1 MGKLIVVRHG
11 ETNYN
16 VEGRYT
22 GSTDIELNDRGYEQ
36 ARILAEK
43 LKGIPIDV
51 IISSTLKRT
60 KETARIIANE
70 MNLPVMEMNE
80 LIEKCVGVYEG
91 LTREEAK
98 NKYPQMWAANSP
110 EGSETLEAVE
120 KRVHKA
126 LHTILNNYSGNKN
139 VLIVTH
145 GYISKVIY
153 KYFNNASE
161 VDFSKYVLNN
171 CEYYEYII

>member
-22 GSTDIELNDRGYEQ
+22 GSTDIELNDKGYEQ

-43 LKGIPIDV
+43 LKDISIDIV
-51 IISSTLKRT
+51 ISSTLKRA
-60 KETARIIANE
+60 KETARIISNE
-70 MNLPVMEMNE
+70 IKLPVIEMNE
-80 LIEKCVGVYEG
+80 LVEKCVGIYEG

-98 NKYPQMWAANSP
+98 NKYPLMWETNSP
-110 EGSETLEAVE
+110 EGAETLEAVE

-126 LHTILNNYSGNKN
+126 LHTILNNYSEDEN
-139 VLIVTH
+139 VLVVTH

-153 KYFNNASE
+153 KYFSNASE
-161 VDFSKYVLNN
+161 VDFSKYVLKN
-171 CEYYEYII
+171 CEYDEYII